1 MARAEVELEARHGC
15 VAQGQWQASVCAHP
29 LVDGMRLAQRAL
41 RGRDAVGDAPVALAK
56 TPQLAA
62 DLLRA
67 KMPAQARLPS
77 SSLRWT
83 QAACSLPIGQWGPNT
98 PLLALKEFSWLLEQG
113 MAWDLP
119 SAYICTALTE
129 HLCAINSL
137 RHHYPNFTVGKP
149 RLRQVRSPAEDDT
162 LKGSL
167 VTNPDL

>member
-1 MARAEVELEARHGC
+1 MARAEVELEERPGC

-67 KMPAQARLPS
+67 EMPAQARLPS

-83 QAACSLPIGQWGPNT
+83 QAACSLPVVGPTLLSWVSRNLLGYSSRAWPATSPLPTYALHSVNT
-98 PLLALKEFSWLLEQG
+98 CVP
-113 MAWDLP
+113 
-119 SAYICTALTE
+119 
-129 HLCAINSL
+129 
-137 RHHYPNFTVGKP
+137 
-149 RLRQVRSPAEDDT
+149 
-162 LKGSL
+162 
-167 VTNPDL
+167 